1 MVPPLEFEKDE
12 RQGVWLW
19 RYACFKKIP
28 FFEGLTWGQGV
39 SVCVCV
45 CVCNH
50 GNLRYWY
57 FVQLETA

>member
-45 CVCNH
+45 CVC
-50 GNLRYWY
+50 
-57 FVQLETA
+57 V